1 MSSYFDYYA
10 RTISERANGLK
21 LVGGGT
27 GLGKTSNIPDVVM
40 KALPPDRKGIYVA
53 NRLQLLEQMA
63 NAMDSE
69 AIIMLPRDFEVVR
82 LTLAQYRS
90 AFDDLISSSIFDAHT
105 EHVDLAKL
113 RQSCRTLD
121 EIFRSAAEGFLPRW
135 QEETADDYA
144 RAVLKDF
151 RAVILAAKEKSPRD
165 YKRLLD
171 HAAVQSLFPFIAFQR
186 RPKARLLLVSLQKLF
201 YGFFNGERT
210 LTGTQLKNYVIF
222 ADEFDFLENDLI
234 NLIVRSPQI
243 DDPFRFV
250 EFFYREMQRHKLQ
263 LETYPASASSNIRRR
278 IDEIMDEIEM
288 LHTGGIRYP
297 EINQFISTQDPRD
310 AAIFRTSHTVSSKPL
325 YLCQM
330 ERAFDIVFDRN
341 ACSQPAFSARKLFT
355 PVSAV
360 SERIL
365 TLLKELETEDPATHR
380 GLILDCYRNTTFPI
394 QIAQVSQFP
403 RRRPAQPTRLGALL
417 DSGYSMYDIHYM
429 ANPTDPE
436 EVELRNYTIYT
447 TPEKFMATLAE
458 KNLVFA
464 LSATADIQRCV
475 NHFNLA
481 WLGAKDGVTVLPP
494 DDFDQQIVA
503 ELNAQKAAIRGN
515 RVQVVKLPELDNKKA
530 FEKDLRRFIGAAS
543 NLDGFGE
550 DTKEGHL
557 KRRVE
562 RFFASLLWASEQPVP
577 EGEIQSHLMFLNTY
591 KQVEF
596 FFSTEG
602 LRQSSLYQITP
613 RLSRVLFN
621 VYEVDFNQQRFLV
634 VFYNA
639 DQAKRVRKNA
649 QAEEEFNALFH
660 EGVPV
665 VVVTQYLSAG
675 NGVNLQYRLANGQE
689 RDFLNLHLLEIPYY
703 YFSALS
709 KDDTVEERTAKLK
722 ENLWYLAKLH
732 AAKYLS
738 ETEFKAKLGTLH
750 QPHDWNQA
758 YQHHT
763 RMYADYQLN
772 TIAALIQA
780 MGRIER
786 VWTPIPDQNVVLC
799 REAYHTFQRFL
810 SPEFD
815 GIREVRERMISYNLQ
830 CVLTQ
835 IAEQI
840 PLQERAIRRNRDTG
854 LAETNSECKE
864 KVGHLLEQFGAIR
877 RGTHTGSLRYVWRR
891 LREAALKH
899 DFADEVLQE
908 YDAVFSSP
916 YLQNGELYL
925 TPEMD
930 VIPAHLA
937 QPDTRFWRLNG
948 VYDLISHNKTIR
960 EYFAQRGYELD
971 FSLDG
976 QYGFVP
982 YFYQAVLSG
991 AIGEEAISALLADH
1005 GISFEDMPDAL
1016 FEVAD
1021 LKIMARPW
1029 YIDCKNYSDA
1039 TLERFSLTSE
1049 DEGFY
1054 HKLSGEYF
1062 RRRAIEKWNQIA
1074 EIEGHQACL
1083 IYINLATSQ
1092 DRLLQ
1097 YYRCN
1102 GDQLESVNHFSE
1114 AHVIVVQGALNT
1126 LNPDEFHEAFLRFL
1140 HDLKVNL

>member
-1 MSSYFDYYA
+1 M
-10 RTISERANGLK
+10 
-21 LVGGGT
+21 
-27 GLGKTSNIPDVVM
+27 
-40 KALPPDRKGIYVA
+40 
-53 NRLQLLEQMA
+53 
-63 NAMDSE
+63 
-69 AIIMLPRDFEVVR
+69 
-82 LTLAQYRS
+82 
-90 AFDDLISSSIFDAHT
+90 
-105 EHVDLAKL
+105 
-113 RQSCRTLD
+113 
-121 EIFRSAAEGFLPRW
+121 
-135 QEETADDYA
+135 
-144 RAVLKDF
+144 
-151 RAVILAAKEKSPRD
+151 
-165 YKRLLD
+165 
-171 HAAVQSLFPFIAFQR
+171 
-186 RPKARLLLVSLQKLF
+186 
-201 YGFFNGERT
+201 
-210 LTGTQLKNYVIF
+210 
-222 ADEFDFLENDLI
+222 
-234 NLIVRSPQI
+234 
-243 DDPFRFV
+243 
-250 EFFYREMQRHKLQ
+250 
-263 LETYPASASSNIRRR
+263 
-278 IDEIMDEIEM
+278 
-288 LHTGGIRYP
+288 
-297 EINQFISTQDPRD
+297 
-310 AAIFRTSHTVSSKPL
+310 
-325 YLCQM
+325 
-330 ERAFDIVFDRN
+330 
-341 ACSQPAFSARKLFT
+341 
-355 PVSAV
+355 
-360 SERIL
+360 
-365 TLLKELETEDPATHR
+365 
-380 GLILDCYRNTTFPI
+380 
-394 QIAQVSQFP
+394 
-403 RRRPAQPTRLGALL
+403 
-417 DSGYSMYDIHYM
+417 
-429 ANPTDPE
+429 
-436 EVELRNYTIYT
+436 
-447 TPEKFMATLAE
+447 
-458 KNLVFA
+458 
-464 LSATADIQRCV
+464 
-475 NHFNLA
+475 
-481 WLGAKDGVTVLPP
+481 
-494 DDFDQQIVA
+494 
-503 ELNAQKAAIRGN
+503 
-515 RVQVVKLPELDNKKA
+515 
-530 FEKDLRRFIGAAS
+530 
-543 NLDGFGE
+543 
-550 DTKEGHL
+550 
-557 KRRVE
+557 
-562 RFFASLLWASEQPVP
+562 
-577 EGEIQSHLMFLNTY
+577 
-591 KQVEF
+591 
-596 FFSTEG
+596 
-602 LRQSSLYQITP
+602 
-613 RLSRVLFN
+613 LFN

-639 DQAKRVRKNA
+639 EQAKRVRKNV
-649 QAEEEFNALFH
+649 QAEDEFNALFH

-675 NGVNLQYRLANGQE
+675 NGVNLQYRLRDGQE

-703 YFSALS
+703 YFSAPS

-758 YQHHT
+758 YQHHA

-815 GIREVRERMISYNLQ
+815 GIREARERMISYNLQ

-854 LAETNSECKE
+854 LAETNAGCKE
-864 KVGHLLEQFGAIR
+864 KVGQLIEQFGAVR
-877 RGTHTGSLRYVWRR
+877 RGTHTGSLRYVWRH

-925 TPEMD
+925 THELD

-937 QPDTRFWRLNG
+937 QPDTRYWRLNG
-948 VYDLISHNKTIR
+948 VYDTIARNKTIR
-960 EYFAQRGYELD
+960 EYFAQRGYEMD

-991 AIGEEAISALLADH
+991 AIGEEAISALLLDH
-1005 GISFEDMPDAL
+1005 GIRFEDMPDVL

-1021 LKIMARPW
+1021 LKIMARRW

-1062 RRRAIEKWNQIA
+1062 VRRAIEKWNQIA
-1074 EIEGHQACL
+1074 EVEGDHSCL

-1097 YYRCN
+1097 YFRCD
-1102 GDQLESVNHFSE
+1102 GDSLESVDHFSE

-1126 LNPDEFHEAFLRFL
+1126 LNPDEYHEAFLRFL